1 VLGYSIDRFI
11 SENLKISNSHSQRE
25 YSTWNAIVDGKLD
38 ADIFVYG
45 SSRACTHF
53 DPKIIEDSL
62 GQSVFNLGIEGHTFG
77 MQYLRHLLALEN
89 NSKPK
94 VIIHSVDIGTL
105 QKGRMYNPDQFLP
118 YMLWNKTFYDYMSM
132 YDGYSYFDYKIPLI
146 RYYGKLEAIKT
157 AIKMSSHQSNE
168 VQRIKGYLGN
178 DNSWNNDFDNA
189 KKSMKKY
196 VSLPDSLT
204 LSLFDNYL
212 AECKKNKID
221 VILVYSPYYIE
232 GQEFIKNQSEIINIY
247 EMLAQ
252 KYDFMFLD
260 FTKDEICF
268 DKKYFYNTSH
278 MNKTGAELFTKKLC
292 NQIKE
297 HERTRACLWQ

>member
-1 VLGYSIDRFI
+1 
-11 SENLKISNSHSQRE
+11 
-25 YSTWNAIVDGKLD
+25 
-38 ADIFVYG
+38 
-45 SSRACTHF
+45 
-53 DPKIIEDSL
+53 
-62 GQSVFNLGIEGHTFG
+62 